1 MSEVHEDVNDGVY
14 TKLRVAAQS
23 DDASGVRDAIIELQE
38 NGYPLPPHGE
48 MWAWTKDS
56 ENVRAF
62 LEASDVYNHSGL
74 RPVSAA
80 LGGVMPDM
88 NTMLIN
94 FVSNLLNPPKNP
106 EMLAEAEAKIDDPK
120 AQGHGL
126 PNNLQ
131 GSGKIEIS

>member
-1 MSEVHEDVNDGVY
+1 MSNSNKNYGEILRSQLEVAISSGNAKGVTSLLDEMNKNKIEPIDHEY
-14 TKLRVAAQS
+14 
-23 DDASGVRDAIIELQE
+23 
-38 NGYPLPPHGE
+38 
-48 MWAWTKDS
+48 MWALSEGKD
-56 ENVRAF
+56 NVRSVI
-62 LEASDVYNHSGL
+62 EASTSYNNKGL

-80 LGGVMPDM
+80 LGDVMPDM